1 MNSKVLMEVGV
12 VSLVG
17 GIISL
22 TYYFTN
28 KNKPKFKLI

>member
-1 MNSKVLMEVGV
+1 MNNNLLMEVGV

-22 TYYFTN
+22 SYYFTI